1 MSITVQLPPD
11 VEERVKS
18 IRDLDR
24 RVADFLRGQAELED
38 WRKRRYSERAR
49 RLLEES
55 RANAQASKE
64 GESRDEL
71 FRRFFELHE
80 RISSK
85 L

>member
-1 MSITVQLPPD
+1 MSIVVQLPPE
-11 VEERVKS
+11 VEERVKA

-49 RLLEES
+49 RLLDES
-55 RANAQASKE
+55 RANAQMLKE
-64 GESRDEL
+64 SVSRDEL
-71 FRRFFELHE
+71 FRRFFEMHE
-80 RISSK
+80 RITSK